1 MAEAGAQSPQLE
13 ACLVIAALAV
23 AGALLI
29 AAPSGDPSPTPAADA
44 TPSASA
50 ASPPAA
56 GTTTT
61 TPTATSNGSVRKIGS
76 SYTLPAGEVTDNVQ
90 VTGGSVRIEGTV
102 TGDVV
107 VIGGSATI
115 DGTVGHDVWVTGG
128 SVHLGPHSSVGHDVR
143 VAGGSIR
150 RAPGSRVGHD
160 VIGNSIGGDFGD
172 RFGFRPFPV
181 VPGLGL
187 AIAIV
192 VIGVLIQAFFPR
204 QLSSTGAAVVDRP
217 LASLGVGC
225 LTAIAGAM
233 LTVLLVITILG
244 SFVVVL
250 AMIGAFLF
258 GSTAIVLAVGQR
270 MMVALDWHGG
280 PIWAIILGGV
290 LAALVLSIP
299 FLGGFVLLVGGACAL
314 GAVVLTRFG
323 TRPATPGLPP
333 SPPPPP
339 TP

>member
-1 MAEAGAQSPQLE
+1 M
-13 ACLVIAALAV
+13 IAALAIT
-23 AGALLI
+23 GALLI
-29 AAPSGDPSPTPAADA
+29 AAPFADPSPTPAADA

-50 ASPPAA
+50 ASPSAA
-56 GTTTT
+56 GTTTP
-61 TPTATSNGSVRKIGS
+61 TPTAASNGSVRRIGS

-90 VTGGSVRIEGTV
+90 VTGGSVTIEGTV
-102 TGDVV
+102 TGDVNV
-107 VIGGSATI
+107 LGGSAKI
-115 DGTVGHDVWVTGG
+115 DGT
-128 SVHLGPHSSVGHDVR
+128 VGHDVR
-143 VAGGSIR
+143 VAGGSVHLGPKSSVGHDVSVLGGSIT
-150 RAPGSRVGHD
+150 RARGSRVGHE
-160 VIGNSIGGDFGD
+160 VIENSSGGDFGD
-172 RFGFRPFPV
+172 RFGFRPFNF

-204 QLSSTGAAVVDRP
+204 QLSSTSAALVDRP
-217 LASLGVGC
+217 VASFSVGC

-233 LTVLLVITILG
+233 VAGLLAITILLIPG
-244 SFVVVL
+244 SFAVVL

-258 GSTAIVLAVGQR
+258 GWTAIVLAVGQR
-270 MMVALDWHGG
+270 TMAALDWQGG
-280 PIWAIILGGV
+280 PIWALVLGGV

-299 FLGGFVLLVGGACAL
+299 FLGGFVLIVGGACAL

-333 SPPPPP
+333 SRPPPP